1 MRHRA
6 FRQRAGIL
14 LTIVILAWGG
24 IAAAAT
30 EPAGDRLDHILLWGR
45 SIDQATAVMTAKLGF
60 QVMPGRDPAGVANRY
75 IRLSDTGFIELLGMT
90 RPNPTLDPGMQ
101 ADQNALHGGPGSRS
115 FGIHSTALDAAQA
128 LLKQRGMAVTPVF
141 SAAANDPD
149 GLGPKAPPRWRL
161 FALDPSPLSNHVFF
175 IDYAA
180 RTDATSAM
188 DLRTAREHPNGAQT
202 LSAIWL
208 LSAHAEDDKKQL
220 AQMGFTD
227 AKAVRL
233 PQIAAHGYSVAIGP
247 THLLALE
254 PDGNGLAADALQQG
268 GPQILGVSVGVS
280 DLDRAQR
287 RIERGYEHSLV
298 RYSGEFGK
306 AFLAPTRDDLGLLI
320 EFHAVNA
327 VAR

>member
-1 MRHRA
+1 MTHQA
-6 FRQRAGIL
+6 FRQQARRFLAL
-14 LTIVILAWGG
+14 VILAWSGMTS
-24 IAAAAT
+24 AAT
-30 EPAGDRLDHILLWGR
+30 EPTGDRLDHILLWGR

-75 IRLSDTGFIELLGMT
+75 VRLSDTAFIELLGIT

-101 ADQNALHGGPGSRS
+101 ADQTALHGGPGSRS
-115 FGIHSTALDAAQA
+115 FGIHSSALDAAQA
-128 LLKQRGMAVTPVF
+128 LLKQRGLAVTPVF

-161 FALDPSPLSNHVFF
+161 FALDPSPLTSHVFF

-180 RTDATSAM
+180 RTDATSVA
-188 DLRTAREHPNGAQT
+188 DLRIAREHPNGAQT
-202 LSAIWL
+202 LTAIWL

-220 AQMGFTD
+220 AQMGFAD
-227 AKAVRL
+227 AKPVRL

-247 THLLALE
+247 TRLLALE
-254 PDGNGLAADALQQG
+254 PDGSGLAAEALQQG

-287 RIERGYEHSLV
+287 RIERGYEQSLT

-306 AFLAPTRDDLGLLI
+306 AFLAPTREDLGLLI
-320 EFHAVNA
+320 EFHAANA
-327 VAR
+327 GAR